1 MKKVVLSVAAAL
13 AVSVAAPALAA
24 DMPAKA
30 PKAAPAAAP
39 SPWDIAFGAA
49 VMNDYNFRGISQSDR
64 GPAGFAYFEPR
75 YNITPDVQL
84 YGGIAATSVKL
95 ATDPTAEI
103 DLYGGIRPTFGPVQF
118 DIGAIYYWYPRETQ
132 FCGNPSGLPTPPFS
146 GPCGGNPA
154 FLNGNTTL
162 SDTDF
167 WEVYG
172 KVLWTVNPIVTL
184 GANLY
189 YSPSWLH
196 TGASGTYASG
206 TAKFT
211 TPENMLPHGLIA
223 YLSGEAGYYWLG
235 TTNLVPGVFVNNAGT
250 GGWDLPDYAYW
261 NVGVGLNWKV
271 FTLDLRYHDTNLTKA
286 ECNSLTADP
295 TAAGPIGTVVNNFT
309 TTGLSRWCGAAFIA
323 KLSADLTL
331 GSLK

>member
-1 MKKVVLSVAAAL
+1 MNKGVLMVAAAL
-13 AVSVAAPALAA
+13 AVSATAPALAA

-30 PKAAPAAAP
+30 AKVAPAPAP

-75 YNITPDVQL
+75 FNITPDVQL

-103 DLYGGIRPTFGPVQF
+103 DLYGGIRPTFGPLAF
-118 DIGAIYYWYPRETQ
+118 DFGGIYYWYPRETQ
-132 FCGNPSGLPTPPFS
+132 FCGIPGV
-146 GPCGGNPA
+146 CGGNPA
-154 FLNGNTTL
+154 FPNGNTTL

-172 KVLWTVNPIVTL
+172 KVLWTVNPMIAL
-184 GANLY
+184 GANVY
-189 YSPSWLH
+189 YSPSWLN

-211 TPENMLPHGLIA
+211 APENFLPYNITF
-223 YLSGEAGYYWLG
+223 YVSGELGYYWLG
-235 TTNLVPGVFVNNAGT
+235 TTDLVPGVFVDNAGT

-261 NVGVGLNWKV
+261 NVGIGFNWKV
-271 FTLDLRYHDTNLTKA
+271 FTLDLRYHDTNLSKE

-295 TAAGPIGTVVNNFT
+295 GAIANTGAVINNFT
-309 TTGLSRWCGAAFIA
+309 TFASSKWCGAAFVA

>member
-1 MKKVVLSVAAAL
+1 MNKGVLMVAAAL
-13 AVSVAAPALAA
+13 AVSAAAPALAA

-30 PKAAPAAAP
+30 AKVAPAPAP

-75 YNITPDVQL
+75 FNLTPEVQL

-103 DLYGGIRPTFGPVQF
+103 DLYGGIRPTFGPLAF
-118 DIGAIYYWYPRETQ
+118 DFGGIYYWYPRETQ
-132 FCGNPSGLPTPPFS
+132 FCGIPGV
-146 GPCGGNPA
+146 CGGSPFFA
-154 FLNGNTTL
+154 NGNSTL

-172 KVLWTVNPIVTL
+172 KVLWTVNPMIAL
-184 GANLY
+184 GANVY
-189 YSPSWLH
+189 YSPSWLN

-211 TPENMLPHGLIA
+211 APENFLPYNITF
-223 YLSGEAGYYWLG
+223 YVSGELGYYWLG
-235 TTNLVPGVFVNNAGT
+235 TTDLVPGVFVDNAGT

-261 NVGVGLNWKV
+261 NVGIGFNWKV
-271 FTLDLRYHDTNLTKA
+271 FTLDLRYHDTNLSKE

-295 TAAGPIGTVVNNFT
+295 GAIANTGAVINNFT
-309 TTGLSRWCGAAFIA
+309 TFASSKWCGAAFVA